1 MRTNGRATRDDERRT
16 RRYDNEGSSRVMTF
30 MAGAIIGGIVGA
42 AVALLYAPAEGAE
55 LRRNMGDKL
64 DEVAEKAKDI
74 LRNAKSTAEKMFDE
88 GRGSGDEIV
97 DSTRERA
104 NDILE
109 DADRAIAD
117 AKRRARDRD
126 DDEE

>member
-1 MRTNGRATRDDERRT
+1 MRTNGRATRDDERRS
-16 RRYDNEGSSRVMTF
+16 RRYDNDSSSPVMTF
-30 MAGAIIGGIVGA
+30 MVGAIIGGIAGA
-42 AVALLYAPAEGAE
+42 ALALLYAPAEGSE

-88 GRGSGDEIV
+88 GRGSGEEIV
-97 DSTRERA
+97 DPTRERA

-117 AKRRARDRD
+117 AKRRASER
-126 DDEE
+126 DEEV